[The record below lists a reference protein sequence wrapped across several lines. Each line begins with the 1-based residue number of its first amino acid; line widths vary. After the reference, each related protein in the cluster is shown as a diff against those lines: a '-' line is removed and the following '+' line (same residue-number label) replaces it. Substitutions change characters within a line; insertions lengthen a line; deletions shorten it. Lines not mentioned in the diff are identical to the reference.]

1 MKKLMLLAAMFAAF
15 ACGGAPQPS
24 SGGDSG
30 SGSES
35 GSGGGSGTA
44 VIETPAFAKG
54 ADIGWVSEMESAGK
68 TFMKKDGTKADILAV
83 LADCGINAIRLR
95 VWVDPYKGWSGK
107 DDVLALAKR
116 VKAAGMALMVD
127 FHYSDFFADPDR
139 QKIPAAWEADKA
151 DLSKMRKHVA
161 DHTKDVLQALKD
173 KGVTVHWVQIGNET
187 REGMLFP
194 TGKASW
200 NNKQIN
206 LSDFVS
212 LYNAG
217 YDAAKKIYPESYVMP
232 HLNNAYL
239 SASYGNPM
247 WLDDFKAKG
256 GKFDM
261 IAFSHYPHYESKMW
275 IGSTEKT
282 LSPSEVNQ
290 YAIAYL
296 KKVASDYGVP
306 VIVSEIGVNSTKSG
320 AADLLAS
327 FMSEVRKISACK
339 GVFYWEPEVDGVWK
353 PEIYSIPAELSKYSG
368 TTVSS
373 AWVPHDQGAFT
384 TDGKPT
390 SILDSFAN

>member
-1 MKKLMLLAAMFAAF
+1 MKKLMLLAALFAAF
-15 ACGGAPQPS
+15 SCGNKTAPTDPAS
-24 SGGDSG
+24 GDGGDSKP
-30 SGSES
+30 EPVEIPI
-35 GSGGGSGTA
+35 A
-44 VIETPAFAKG
+44 TPAFAKG
-54 ADIGWVSEMESAGK
+54 ADISWVSEMEASGK
-68 TFMKKDGTKADILAV
+68 TFRKKDGTKADILAV

-107 DDVLALAKR
+107 DDVIALAKR

-139 QKIPAAWEADKA
+139 QTIPTAWAADKS
-151 DLSKMRKHVA
+151 DMDKMCKHVA
-161 DHTKDVLQALKD
+161 DHTTDVLKALKD
-173 KGVTVHWVQIGNET
+173 AGVTVNWVQIGNET

-261 IAFSHYPHYESKMW
+261 IALSHYPHYESKMW

-327 FMSEVRKISACK
+327 FMTEVRKISACK

-353 PEIYSIPAELSKYSG
+353 PEIYSKPAELSKYSG

-373 AWVPHDQGAFT
+373 AWVAYNQGAFT

-390 SILDSFAN
+390 TILDPFAN